1 MLFWKLD
8 SCRKSL
14 KIGVERQRQDDVQT
28 GDKVQVKQ
36 NLISPSFL
44 TPPPPRNRHERSH
57 FYINLT
63 FRMLFNIH
71 FQSFNLK
78 WPSQIRDH
86 SLFMPRG
93 SGWQKGGGLIQ
104 KFRNEGEA
112 GGGEVTK
119 GRNVG
124 ILELEH
130 MRVLEKLTD
139 RELGANCYEE
149 KKHNEEECKLLC
161 RLWQN
166 YYTNWQVVWK
176 SDKDS
181 FQQLFVLVWL
191 LAQEQKFPK
200 R

>member
-1 MLFWKLD
+1 MTTNQGSRWVSLRTCVQTDYISQNLMLFWKLD

-36 NLISPSFL
+36 TLISPSFL

-112 GGGEVTK
+112 GGG
-119 GRNVG
+119 GRSLKV
-124 ILELEH
+124 E
-130 MRVLEKLTD
+130 M
-139 RELGANCYEE
+139 
-149 KKHNEEECKLLC
+149 
-161 RLWQN
+161 
-166 YYTNWQVVWK
+166 
-176 SDKDS
+176 
-181 FQQLFVLVWL
+181 
-191 LAQEQKFPK
+191 
-200 R
+200 